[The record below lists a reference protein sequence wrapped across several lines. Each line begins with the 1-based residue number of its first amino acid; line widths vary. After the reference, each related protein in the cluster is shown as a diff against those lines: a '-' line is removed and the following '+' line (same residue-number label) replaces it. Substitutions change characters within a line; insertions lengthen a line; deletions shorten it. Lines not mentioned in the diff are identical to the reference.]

1 MVLAEIEERTK
12 QPISSLFDV
21 IAGTSTGGILALGLT
36 LQASGRPKFS
46 ASELVELYVANG
58 KEIFSKAEPWET
70 IDAFVDGLP
79 LSRELGERFGI
90 PRNEDLH
97 DLVRPKYPAKGRRSV
112 LRRYFGDA
120 RVADAL
126 ARVFVTSYDTALR
139 VPVLFDS
146 AADDNQVF
154 FDQIRD
160 ASLVDAAMA
169 TSAAPTYFPPHR
181 VESRRPLSLVDGGVF
196 ANNPVA
202 LAYAFTRPRDVEDEV
217 VVSIGTGSMTQSYP
231 YEEIRNWGAIRWA
244 IPLLSTMMDGQSEAA
259 ALVMKRVLPAGR
271 LFRWQALLSE
281 ESVPQDLDDVS
292 APTIARIR
300 TLAEK
305 LVKAKSDEIGRV
317 CELLTV

>member
-1 MVLAEIEERTK
+1 MSRFRLLSIDGGGIRGILPGMVLAEIEERTK

-181 VESRRPLSLVDGGVF
+181 VESRRPLSLVDEGVF
-196 ANNPVA
+196 
-202 LAYAFTRPRDVEDEV
+202 
-217 VVSIGTGSMTQSYP
+217 SIGTGSMTQSYP